1 MGEFGK
7 FFILGAFST
16 ALDYVVFAASL
27 AMGIDYVVAIIFGYS
42 TGLVFNYYAGRRY
55 IFTSGTKLQKSHYE
69 FVAVSLIA
77 VFGLLIN
84 IAIVK
89 LLSFYI
95 WQIDPYLSRIV
106 AIAVAFVWNYV
117 ARKLFVYH

>member
-16 ALDYVVFAASL
+16 ALDYMVFATSL
-27 AMGIDYVVAIIFGYS
+27 AMGMDYAVAIIFGYS

-55 IFTSGTKLQKSHYE
+55 IFTSGTKLQKNHYE

>member
-7 FFILGAFST
+7 FFILGGFST
-16 ALDYVVFAASL
+16 AVDYALFAVLYAL
-27 AMGIDYVVAIIFGYS
+27 GIDYVVAIVFGYLA
-42 TGLVFNYYAGRRY
+42 GLVFNYYLGRRY
-55 IFTSGTKLQKSHYE
+55 IFTSGTKLQKSHHE
-69 FVAVSLIA
+69 FVVVSLIA
-77 VFGLLIN
+77 VFGLLMN

-95 WQIDPYLSRIV
+95 WHFDPLLSRVV
-106 AIAVAFVWNYV
+106 AIAVTFVWNYA